1 MVDNAWAF
9 AARNNVLRTSEIH
22 GEEEANLVLQES
34 FSKKDEESLT
44 TQQEMH
50 FTVEV
55 PCPIKKPFF

>member
-1 MVDNAWAF
+1 MVDTAWDF

-22 GEEEANLVLQES
+22 GEEEANLVLQDS
-34 FSKKDEESLT
+34 FSKKDEEAHV
-44 TQQEMH
+44 TQKEMH